1 MPQAQVGQRVRVDMP
16 ELRAPGAA
24 VGEGVTVAG
33 IITSV
38 NERTR
43 EVTIRMDPVFSISVT
58 GVITATDERAD
69 TITVR
74 LDEPVEGQLL
84 VTVPPERV
92 AVLLPGRR
100 M

>member
-1 MPQAQVGQRVRVDMP
+1 MPQARVGQRVRVDMP
-16 ELRAPGAA
+16 ELRTPGAV

-38 NERTR
+38 NDRTR
-43 EVTIRMDPVFSISVT
+43 EVTIRMDPVFAISVT
-58 GVITATDERAD
+58 GVITATDDEGNA
-69 TITVR
+69 ITVR
-74 LDEPVEGQLL
+74 LDEPVDGQLV

-92 AVLLPGRR
+92 AVLLPGR